1 MTDDCIPHEDW
12 SREHLI
18 DTLKRTESLS
28 KQLESA
34 TLTYQKEFEDL
45 KERLALQK
53 EVNEQLNTEVERWKS
68 KPISDVL
75 AGFIRATV
83 REMDLDTKIDAAIDR
98 SDIDADNIY
107 NLDDKVD
114 ERVRDVITNTDCSD
128 ISGLEEKIK
137 DIIRQT
143 TLEISAE
150 LIP

>member
-114 ERVRDVITNTDCSD
+114 ERVKDVITNTDCSD